1 VVDLARGDSVD
12 DAALHSRS
20 RITPWHGRPVRGLPV
35 HTLVR
40 GRLVMKDRTLVA
52 DTRVWG
58 RSVHPLQHMPAAA
71 PRHVD
76 QTTAAIVAPG
86 ATRPEHAA

>member
-1 VVDLARGDSVD
+1 
-12 DAALHSRS
+12 
-20 RITPWHGRPVRGLPV
+20 
-35 HTLVR
+35 
-40 GRLVMKDRTLVA
+40 MKDRTLVA